1 MNYLKWASYWRNS
14 LADAESG
21 KGALKAGDCKSFLEV
36 SRDVRETGKLPENLV
51 QTLFKGEAKDINAI
65 NVIYR
70 PNILRLILQHGKS
83 HKGSL
88 PEILT
93 VLTCPMWFNRQGYLF
108 PSGSA
113 VVPRDILHPQ
123 DDIKFVVG
131 SVADLDKHLT
141 TNKLKTFTYEQV
153 PRELVDDQLTT
164 IKSDW
169 QDFISHCS
177 LLYRDVCAEVDKKET
192 QDFYELADYSWIAA
206 VKTVAGASDKILELY
221 DSIVSIKPDIPLF
234 NSYATTI
241 NSNYK
246 PCIDY
251 ADSVSIRLG
260 HSSDEYALADAQRD
274 ALTHSLAINDG
285 EILAVNGPPGTGKT
299 SYLLS
304 VVASLWVKAALDGSK
319 PPVIVA
325 ASTNNQAVTNVIDA
339 FGKDFSEGEGAL
351 SGRWLP
357 DINSYGAYFPSKSRL
372 NEAQK
377 SYQTQ
382 NFFDGIE
389 NSDYLERA
397 KHAFL
402 NKARCYFNDDALDLI
417 DIKARL
423 HKELVHYQ
431 SILQHIE
438 LLWTELCEANA
449 IVKALIGDEPKSKLA
464 ELKALAQNHYQKSA
478 GIKSALKQWQHFLA
492 NESIWLSLF
501 SWLKPV
507 KNKKQRQRELY
518 ISSFE
523 GGIDALLASQGPTFE
538 QAESALKLAIN
549 EQEQAYQQVHEEFQT
564 KNNILE
570 KHSTIKNKWQNLA
583 RSIGVDDYSECDLNA
598 VDKKADTAIRFLM
611 FRLAVHYWEACW
623 LIDSSKFG
631 NDFNSLKGKTGKK
644 AVIPRWH
651 RRMMLTPCIVSTFHA
666 LPTHMTCSAFN
677 DGNFDSEYL
686 FDFIDLLVVDE
697 GGQVSPDVAGAAF
710 SLAKKALIIGDIHQI
725 EPVRS
730 IAGSIDIGNL
740 FGVDLLNQRED
751 YEKVQ
756 EHGRSVVNGSVM
768 NIAQSASQ
776 YHYQPEM
783 EPGMYLQEHRRCL
796 DDIISFCN
804 ELCYKGILM
813 PKRGNDS
820 DTLLPAFGHLHID
833 GIAQKQANG
842 SRYNRLEA
850 DTIAQ
855 WLAENK
861 TKLESHYNKPLNE
874 IVGVVTPFSAQMD
887 VLQQTC
893 SSLGIEAG
901 KQKGQLTI
909 GTVHALQGAE
919 RIIVIFSPVYTRHSN
934 GEFIDSSTSML
945 NVAVSRAKDSFL
957 VFGDLDVISAAA
969 SNSPRGVLA
978 KYLFLKPE
986 NELIF
991 KVSQRRD
998 LLAFCAEPRL
1008 INDAIEHDQYLTEL
1022 IEHVKERIII
1032 VSPWLSYQKLI
1043 DTGIL
1048 DSLSAAISR
1057 GVKVKLFTDRHFN
1070 TTTNNAFDPQK
1081 EKVFIECCES
1091 LASKGVDV
1099 AVIQGVH
1106 SKLVMADDCHLS
1118 VGSFNWFSAARTGV
1132 YLNMETS
1139 MIYSGDLAKEINIQ
1153 IAFLYSRVYKQFQ
1166 RNKQEV
1172 SSC

>member
-21 KGALKAGDCKSFLEV
+21 KGALKASDCDAFLEI
-36 SRDVRETGKLPENLV
+36 SRNVRESGVLPEHIV
-51 QTLFKGEAKDINAI
+51 ETLFKGEAKDVNAV

-70 PNILRLILQHGKS
+70 PNILKLTLQHGKS
-83 HKGSL
+83 HKGAL

-93 VLTCPMWFNRQGYLF
+93 ALTCPMWVNRQGFLF
-108 PSGSA
+108 PSAPA

-131 SVADLDKHLT
+131 CVANLDKHLT
-141 TNKLKTFTYEQV
+141 THSLKTFTYEQV
-153 PRELVDDQLTT
+153 PSEITDKQDDSV
-164 IKSDW
+164 KSDW
-169 QDFISHCS
+169 QDFISHCA
-177 LLYRDVCAEVDKKET
+177 LLYRNVCTEINAKET
-192 QDFYELADYSWIAA
+192 LDFYELADYSWVAA
-206 VKTVAGASDKILELY
+206 VKSITGASDKILELY

-234 NSYATTI
+234 NSYATAI

-251 ADSVSIRLG
+251 AESVSLRLG
-260 HSSDEYALADAQRD
+260 HSSDLYALADAQRD
-274 ALTHSLAINDG
+274 ALTHSLTINDG
-285 EILAVNGPPGTGKT
+285 EILAINGPPGTGKT

-304 VVASLWVKAALDGSK
+304 VVASLWVKAALDESK

-339 FGKDFSEGEGAL
+339 FGKDFSEGDGPL

-357 DINSYGAYFPSKSRL
+357 DITSYGAYFPARSRL
-372 NEAQK
+372 GEAQK

-382 NFFDGIE
+382 SFFDDIE

-397 KHAFL
+397 NHAFL
-402 NKARCYFNDDALDLI
+402 KNARCYFNDDTLDLI
-417 DIKARL
+417 DIKAGL
-423 HKELVHYQ
+423 HKELVHYK
-431 SILQHIE
+431 SILQGIE
-438 LLWTELCEANA
+438 PLWSELCEASER
-449 IVKALIGDEPKSKLA
+449 VKTVIGEAPKSKLA
-464 ELKALAQNHYQKSA
+464 DLNALAQNHYQKSA
-478 GIKSALKQWQHFLA
+478 EIKSALKQWQHFLA

-518 ISSFE
+518 IYSLE
-523 GGIDALLASQGPTFE
+523 DGIDALLASSGPTFE

-549 EQEQAYQQVHEEFQT
+549 EHEQAYQQIHEEFQT
-564 KNNILE
+564 KNKMLE
-570 KHSTIKNKWQNLA
+570 KHSAIKNKWQNLA
-583 RSIGVDDYSECDLNA
+583 RSIGVDEYSECDLNA

-623 LIDSSKFG
+623 LIQSGKFG
-631 NDFNSLKGKTGKK
+631 NDFNSLKGKKGKK

-730 IAGSIDIGNL
+730 IVGSIDIGNL
-740 FGVDLLNQRED
+740 FGVDLLNKRDD
-751 YEKVQ
+751 YEAVQ
-756 EHGRSVVNGSVM
+756 TNGRSVVNGSVM
-768 NIAQSASQ
+768 RVAQSASQ
-776 YHYQPEM
+776 YYYQPDM
-783 EPGMYLQEHRRCL
+783 EAGMYLQEHRRCL

-804 ELCYKGILM
+804 ELCYKGVLI

-820 DTLLPAFGHLHID
+820 DALLPAFGHLHID
-833 GIAQKQANG
+833 GIAQKRSSG
-842 SRYNRLEA
+842 SRFNRLEA
-850 DTIAQ
+850 ETIAN

-861 TKLESHYNKPLNE
+861 TKLETHYNKPLNE
-874 IVGVVTPFSAQMD
+874 IVGVVTPFSAQ
-887 VLQQTC
+887 VETLQQAC
-893 SSLGIEAG
+893 KPLGIDAG

-919 RIIVIFSPVYTRHSN
+919 RLIVIFSPVYTRHSN
-934 GEFIDSSTSML
+934 GEFIDSSASML

-957 VFGDLDVISAAA
+957 VFGDMDVISAA
-969 SNSPRGVLA
+969 SSSSPRGVLA
-978 KYLFLKPE
+978 KYLFSKPE

-991 KVSQRRD
+991 KVSQRSD
-998 LLAFCAEPRL
+998 LLAYCAKPRL
-1008 INDAIEHDQYLTEL
+1008 INDAVEHDQYLIEL
-1022 IEHVKERIII
+1022 IEHVNERVII

-1048 DSLSAAISR
+1048 DSLNAAILK
-1057 GVKVKLFTDRHFN
+1057 GVKVTLFTDRHFN
-1070 TTTNNAFDPQK
+1070 TTTNNEFDPDK
-1081 EKVFIECCES
+1081 EQRFIVSCKN
-1091 LASKGVDV
+1091 LANKGIDV
-1099 AVIQGVH
+1099 AVIKGVH
-1106 SKLVMADDCHLS
+1106 SKVVMADDCHFS
-1118 VGSFNWFSAARTGV
+1118 VGSFNWFSAARAGI
-1132 YLNMETS
+1132 YANMETS
-1139 MIYSGDLAKEINIQ
+1139 MVYSGDLTKEIAIQ
-1153 IAFLYSRVYKQFQ
+1153 IDFLNSRIDKFYQSTELKST
-1166 RNKQEV
+1166 
-1172 SSC
+1172 SS

>member
-1 MNYLKWASYWRNS
+1 MKYLQWASYWRNS
-14 LADAESG
+14 LADAESS
-21 KGALKAGDCKSFLEV
+21 KGALKTSDCKSFLEV
-36 SRDVRETGKLPENLV
+36 SRDVRVTGKLPENLV

-70 PNILRLILQHGKS
+70 PNILMLGLQHGKS

-93 VLTCPMWFNRQGYLF
+93 VLTCPMWINRQGYLF
-108 PSGSA
+108 PSGPA

-141 TNKLKTFTYEQV
+141 THKQKVFTYEEV
-153 PRELVDDQLTT
+153 PRELTDDEVATV
-164 IKSDW
+164 KSDW
-169 QDFISHCS
+169 QVFISHCS
-177 LLYRDVCAEVDKKET
+177 RLYRDVCAKVDNKET
-192 QDFYELADYSWIAA
+192 QDLYEPADYSWVGA
-206 VKTVAGASDKILELY
+206 VKSVAGASDKILELY

-251 ADSVSIRLG
+251 ADSVSIRVG

-274 ALTHSLAINDG
+274 ALTHSLTINDG

-304 VVASLWVKAALDGSK
+304 VVASLWVKAALDESK

-339 FGKDFSEGEGAL
+339 FGKDFSEGEGTL

-357 DINSYGAYFPSKSRL
+357 DITSYGAYFPSKSRL
-372 NEAQK
+372 GEAQK

-382 NFFDGIE
+382 SFFDDIE

-397 KHAFL
+397 KYAFL
-402 NKARCYFNDDALDLI
+402 NKARCYFNDDELGLL

-423 HKELVHYQ
+423 HKELVQ
-431 SILQHIE
+431 NRSILQRIE
-438 LLWTELCEANA
+438 ITWTELCEAKT
-449 IVKALIGDEPKSKLA
+449 ITKAVIGGEPNIKLA

-478 GIKSALKQWQHFLA
+478 DIKSALKQWQHFLV

-507 KNKKQRQRELY
+507 RNKKQRQRELL

-523 GGIDALLASQGPTFE
+523 CDISAMLASNDSMFE
-538 QAESALKLAIN
+538 QLESELKIAI
-549 EQEQAYQQVHEEFQT
+549 EHQEQTHKQLLHEYQD
-564 KNNILE
+564 KNNVLE
-570 KHSTIKNKWQNLA
+570 NQNGIQEKWHTLA
-583 RSIGVDDYSECDLNA
+583 CSLGVSEDTECDLNA

-611 FRLAVHYWEACW
+611 FRLAVHYWEASW
-623 LIDSSKFG
+623 LIESGKFG
-631 NDFNSLKGKTGKK
+631 NQFSELKSKTGKK
-644 AVIPRWH
+644 SVIPKWH

-666 LPTHMTCSAFN
+666 LPTHMTSSAFN
-677 DGNFDSEYL
+677 GKGFDSEYL

-710 SLAKKALIIGDIHQI
+710 SLAKKALVIGDIHQI

-730 IAGSIDIGNL
+730 IVGSIDLGNL
-740 FGVDLLNQRED
+740 FGVDLLKQRED

-804 ELCYKGILM
+804 ELCYKGVLM

-820 DTLLPAFGHLHID
+820 GVLLPAFGHLHID
-833 GIAQKQANG
+833 GIAQKQADG

-861 TKLESHYNKPLNE
+861 NKLESHYSKPLND

-887 VLQQTC
+887 VLQQAC
-893 SSLGIEAG
+893 SSLGIDAG

-934 GEFIDSSTSML
+934 GEFIDSSASML

-957 VFGDLDVISAAA
+957 VFGDLDVISAAV
-969 SNSPRGVLA
+969 SSSPRGVLA

-998 LLAFCAEPRL
+998 LLAFCSEPRL
-1008 INDAIEHDQYLTEL
+1008 INDAIEHDQYLIEL

-1048 DSLSAAISR
+1048 DSLSTAISR

-1070 TTTNNAFDPQK
+1070 TTTNNVFDPQK
-1081 EKVFIECCES
+1081 EKIFTQCCQR
-1091 LASKGVDV
+1091 LATKNIDV
-1099 AVIQGVH
+1099 AVIRGVH
-1106 SKLVMADDCHLS
+1106 SKLVMADNSHLS

-1139 MIYSGDLAKEINIQ
+1139 MIYSGDLTKEINIQ
-1153 IAFLYSRVYKQFQ
+1153 LAFLDSRVYKQF
-1166 RNKQEV
+1166 
-1172 SSC
+1172 